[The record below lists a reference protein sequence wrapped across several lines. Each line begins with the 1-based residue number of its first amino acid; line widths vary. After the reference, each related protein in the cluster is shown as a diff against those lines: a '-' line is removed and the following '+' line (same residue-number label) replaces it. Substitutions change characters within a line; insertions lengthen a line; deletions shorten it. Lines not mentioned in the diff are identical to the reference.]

1 MLIGALPCV
10 MVLGDGL
17 LAAALLGV
25 AVGSLLPGLVFSAM
39 SSSVA
44 AIR

>member
-10 MVLGDGL
+10 MVLGVDL
-17 LAAALLGV
+17 LAEVGLGV
-25 AVGSLLPGLVFSAM
+25 AVGTLLPGLVFSDM
-39 SSSVA
+39 TSSVA